1 MAHRITYHLRQIGE
15 EWVMMSREDVGEVF
29 QEPSKKDAI
38 SRAHEIASASGH
50 PCVVVTH
57 HENGIAERK
66 SFG

>member
-15 EWVMMSREDVGEVF
+15 EWVMSREDVGEALR
-29 QEPSKKDAI
+29 EPSKKDAI
-38 SRAHEIASASGH
+38 SRAHEIAGASGH

-57 HENGIAERK
+57 HENGIVERK

>member
-1 MAHRITYHLRQIGE
+1 MARRITYQLRQIGGK
-15 EWVMMSREDVGEVF
+15 WVMSREDVGEVF
-29 QEPSKKDAI
+29 RKPSKKDAI
-38 SRAHEIASASGH
+38 SRAYEIASASGH

>member
-1 MAHRITYHLRQIGE
+1 MSGTPDHIPYSSDWLAV
-15 EWVMMSREDVGEVF
+15 VMTREGVGEVF
-29 QEPSKKDAI
+29 REPSKKDAI